1 MGEKAEIKAAIE
13 HIIDPSNQKSLKA
26 NDAIRFIDLSDDKKV
41 SLILGVYKID
51 DDTKKSLNRSIAK
64 IIKLDLGFEGLKI
77 TFEPLKKVGSIAD
90 QDKGIIY
97 IGVAS
102 GKGGVGK
109 STVAANLA
117 VALNRIGKKTA
128 LIDADIYGSSI
139 PNLLDL
145 PILLP
150 AADEDQKILPFVA
163 FDIEVMA
170 TEFFLKDDQPLM
182 WRGPMLGKMLNHF
195 FYDVKWHPDT
205 EFIVVDLPPG
215 TGDVAMDIQ
224 KLIPGCEMIVVTTPH
239 PSAANIAMKAGFAAR
254 QLEHNI
260 LGVIE
265 NMHAYE
271 INKEKHFIF
280 GRGGG
285 KTVADK
291 LGVQLLAEI
300 PIAQPE
306 VHKGIYEMHE
316 HIGVIYLGL
325 ANKLSKIL
333 QINQKKQIEQPI

>member
-1 MGEKAEIKAAIE
+1 MGQKADIKAAIE
-13 HIIDPSNQKSLKA
+13 HIIDPSNQLTLKE
-26 NDAIRFIDLSDDKKV
+26 NDAIRFIDISDDQKV
-41 SLILGVYKID
+41 SLILGIFKVD
-51 DDTKKSLNRSIAK
+51 EDTKKQLNRALAK
-64 IIKLDLGFEGLKI
+64 IIKLDMGFEGLKI
-77 TFEPLKKVGSIAD
+77 TFEPLKKIGSIVD
-90 QDKGIIY
+90 QDREIIY

-150 AADEDQKILPFVA
+150 SADADQKIIPFKA

-195 FYDVKWHPDT
+195 FYDVKWHQDT

-224 KLIPGCEMIVVTTPH
+224 KIIPACEMLVVTTPH
-239 PSAANIAMKAGFAAR
+239 PSAANIAMKAGFAAK

-265 NMHAYE
+265 NMHAYT
-271 INKEKHFIF
+271 INQTPHYIF
-280 GRGGG
+280 GQGGG

-300 PIAQPE
+300 PIDQPKT
-306 VHKGIYEMHE
+306 HKGIYEMHE
-316 HIGVIYLGL
+316 EIGIIYLGL
-325 ANKLSKIL
+325 ANKLSRIL
-333 QINQKKQIEQPI
+333 SVKTRKQTAAD

>member
-1 MGEKAEIKAAIE
+1 MGQKADLKAAIE
-13 HIIDPSNQKSLKA
+13 HVIDPSNQKSLKD
-26 NDAIRFIDLSDDKKV
+26 NDAIRFIDVTDDQKV
-41 SLILGVYKID
+41 TLILGVFKVD
-51 DDTKKSLNRSIAK
+51 DDTKKQLNRAIAK
-64 IIKLDLGFEGLKI
+64 IVKLDLGYEGLKI
-77 TFEPLKKVGSIAD
+77 TFEPLKKVGSVAD
-90 QDKGIIY
+90 ADKGIIY
-97 IGVAS
+97 IGIAS

-150 AADEDQKILPFVA
+150 SADEDQKIIPFHA
-163 FDIEVMA
+163 FDIEVLA

-195 FYDVKWHPDT
+195 FYDVKWHPET

-224 KLIPGCEMIVVTTPH
+224 KIIPACEMIVVTTPH
-239 PSAANIAMKAGFAAR
+239 PSAANIAMKAGFAAK

-271 INKEKHFIF
+271 IDGKKHYIF
-280 GRGGG
+280 GEGGG
-285 KTVADK
+285 LKVAEK

-306 VHKGIYEMHE
+306 THKGIYEMHE
-316 HIGVIYLGL
+316 DIGVIYLGL

-333 QINQKKQIEQPI
+333 TVTHKK

>member
-1 MGEKAEIKAAIE
+1 MGQKADIKAAIE
-13 HIIDPSNQKSLKA
+13 TVIDPSNQKSLKA
-26 NDAIRFIDLSDDKKV
+26 NDAIRFIDITDDQKV
-41 SLILGVYKID
+41 TLILGVFKID
-51 DDTKKSLNRSIAK
+51 DDTKKQLNRAIAK
-64 IIKLDLGFEGLKI
+64 IIKLDLGYEGLKI

-90 QDKGIIY
+90 AEKNIIY

-150 AADEDQKILPFVA
+150 SADAEEKIIPFVA
-163 FDIEVMA
+163 FEIEVMA

-195 FYDVKWHPDT
+195 FYDVKWHPNT
-205 EFIVVDLPPG
+205 QFIVVDLPPG

-224 KLIPGCEMIVVTTPH
+224 KIIPACEMIVVTTPH
-239 PSAANIAMKAGFAAR
+239 PSAANIAMKAGFAAK

-271 INKEKHFIF
+271 IAGKKHYIF
-280 GRGGG
+280 GTGGG
-285 KTVADK
+285 QSVADK

-300 PIAQPE
+300 PIAAPE
-306 VHKGIYEMHE
+306 AHKGIYEMHE
-316 HIGVIYLGL
+316 DAGVIYLGL

-333 QINQKKQIEQPI
+333 ETHHAKNGA

>member
-1 MGEKAEIKAAIE
+1 MGQKADIKAAIE
-13 HIIDPSNQKSLKA
+13 HIIDPSNETSLKA
-26 NDAIRFIDLSDDKKV
+26 NDAIRFIDITDDQKV
-41 SLILGVYKID
+41 TLILGVFKID
-51 DDTKKSLNRSIAK
+51 DSVKKQLNRAIAK
-64 IIKLDLGFEGLKI
+64 IIKLDLGYEGLKI
-77 TFEPLKKVGSIAD
+77 TFEPLKKVGSVAD
-90 QDKGIIY
+90 AGKGIIY

-117 VALNRIGKKTA
+117 VSLNRIGKKTA

-145 PILLP
+145 PVVLP
-150 AADEDQKILPFVA
+150 SADENEKIIPFVA

-195 FYDVKWHPDT
+195 FYDVNWHPDT

-224 KLIPGCEMIVVTTPH
+224 KIIPACEMIVVTTPH
-239 PSAANIAMKAGFAAR
+239 PSAANIAMKAGFAAQ

-265 NMHAYE
+265 NMHAFE
-271 INKEKHFIF
+271 LDGQKHYIF
-280 GRGGG
+280 GQGGG
-285 KTVADK
+285 QKVAEK

-300 PIAQPE
+300 PIAQPKA
-306 VHKGIYEMHE
+306 HKGIYEMHE
-316 HIGVIYLGL
+316 DIGVIYLGL

-333 QINQKKQIEQPI
+333 QLTHKK